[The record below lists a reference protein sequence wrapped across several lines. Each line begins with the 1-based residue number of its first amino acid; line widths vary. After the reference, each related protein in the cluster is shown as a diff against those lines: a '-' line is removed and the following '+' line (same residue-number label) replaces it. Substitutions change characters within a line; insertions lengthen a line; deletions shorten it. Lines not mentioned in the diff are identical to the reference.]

1 MRHSRR
7 AFSGPPDVAARAER
21 DSHPVDTL
29 IEKIAWSRRGVHN
42 DFVGSLCAGDDG
54 IRLTG
59 RDPRSGLD
67 VALSIPPEEVEQVHV
82 APADHELAGDLYV
95 VVELAGAEPI
105 LLRRVGAGPVQAEVL
120 ARKLG
125 ALLQLPR
132 LLVQGG

>member
-1 MRHSRR
+1 
-7 AFSGPPDVAARAER
+7 
-21 DSHPVDTL
+21 VDTL

-42 DFVGSLCAGDDG
+42 DFVGSLRAGDEG
-54 IRLTG
+54 ILLTG

-67 VALSIPPEEVEQVHV
+67 VALSIPPEEVERVRV
-82 APADHELAGDLYV
+82 ASADHELAGDLYV

-125 ALLQLPR
+125 ALLHLPR

>member
-1 MRHSRR
+1 
-7 AFSGPPDVAARAER
+7 VE
-21 DSHPVDTL
+21 TL
-29 IEKIAWSRRGVHN
+29 IEKIAWSRRGVDN

-67 VALSIPPEEVEQVHV
+67 VALSIPPGEVEQVHV

-95 VVELAGAEPI
+95 VVELTGAEPI

-120 ARKLG
+120 AQKLG
-125 ALLQLPR
+125 SLLLPSR
-132 LLVQGG
+132 FLVQGG

>member
-1 MRHSRR
+1 
-7 AFSGPPDVAARAER
+7 
-21 DSHPVDTL
+21 VDTLIENTL

-42 DFVGSLCAGDDG
+42 DFVGSLRAGDDG

-67 VALSIPPEEVEQVHV
+67 VALSIPPEEVERVRV
-82 APADHELAGDLYV
+82 ASADHELAGDLYV

-125 ALLQLPR
+125 ALLHLPR